1 MSDLLALLV
10 AVPILGALLT
20 LVAGYTFERL
30 GWGVALVTSLVH
42 TAMAGTVAAQVYAGG
57 EPLAYAVGGF
67 RPPFG
72 IELVVDGL
80 NAAVVVLVAA
90 VALGVLA
97 YARRAGPHSPAFYT
111 GYLLLVAGL
120 SGMSVTGD
128 MFNLYV
134 FLEITGLAA
143 YALVATGDDGRSA
156 VGALKYLL
164 VGTVGASLFLVGIG
178 YAFVATGTLNMA
190 DLAEKLAGV
199 GYGSTLVRASF
210 AFVVTGLAVKTALYP
225 LHTWQPE
232 AYASAPDSVSA
243 LISALVSTVSAYAL
257 ARVVYSVYTVDF
269 LASVAYAREF
279 VLVLAGVSIVA
290 GSVLAVMQSELK
302 RMLAYSSVSQF
313 GLVVAAFAVA
323 NEAAVTGG
331 LVHLVG
337 HAVMKGGLFLA
348 VGAVAARTGVRYV
361 EQFDG
366 LADRVP
372 LLSAALATLSLSMV
386 GVPPAVGF
394 VGKWYIAL
402 GAIQAGSWPIAV
414 VILLSTLLTLAYF
427 LRLVERMYFRSAATT
442 EPSADSP
449 TGTGAAAVADG
460 GNSGDVTDDERPVL
474 GRGDDADFGRPSV
487 GMVAVVVV
495 AAVLAVGLGPLVSTF
510 EPLLEPTL
518 DLLLQP

>member
-1 MSDLLALLV
+1 MSELLPLLV
-10 AVPILGALLT
+10 AVPILGALVALAVGYKFDRLAWPLTFATSLAHTALAT
-20 LVAGYTFERL
+20 LVA
-30 GWGVALVTSLVH
+30 V
-42 TAMAGTVAAQVYAGG
+42 QVYSRGD
-57 EPLAYAVGGF
+57 PLSYAVGGF

-80 NAAVVVLVAA
+80 NAAIVALVAL
-90 VALGVLA
+90 VALGVLV
-97 YARRAGPHSPAFYT
+97 YARRAGPHSVAFYT

-164 VGTVGASLFLVGIG
+164 IGTVGASLFLIGVG

-190 DLAEKLAGV
+190 DLAEKLAAT

-269 LASVAYAREF
+269 LASVTLAREF

-348 VGAVAARTGVRYV
+348 AGAIAARTGARYV

-366 LADRVP
+366 LAARAP
-372 LLSAALATLSLSMV
+372 LLSAALAVLSLSMV

-402 GAIQAGSWPIAV
+402 GAIQAQSWPIAV
-414 VILLSTLLTLAYF
+414 IILLSTLLTLAYF
-427 LRLVERMYFRSAATT
+427 LRLVERMYFRSAAPT
-442 EPSADSP
+442 ETPADSP

-460 GNSGDVTDDERPVL
+460 GEANGVTDDDRPIL
-474 GRGDDADFGRPSV
+474 GRGDDAAFGGHSV
-487 GMVAVVVV
+487 SMVAVVVV
-495 AAVLAVGLGPLVSTF
+495 AAVLAVALGPLVSVF

-518 DLLLQP
+518 ELLLQQ

>member
-1 MSDLLALLV
+1 MSELLSLLV
-10 AVPILGALLT
+10 AVPILGALVALAVGYSFERLAWPLAFVTSLGHTALAT
-20 LVAGYTFERL
+20 LVA
-30 GWGVALVTSLVH
+30 V
-42 TAMAGTVAAQVYAGG
+42 QVYSGG
-57 EPLAYAVGGF
+57 EPLSYAVGGF

-80 NAAVVVLVAA
+80 NAAVVVLVAV
-90 VALGVLA
+90 VALGVLV
-97 YARRAGPHSPAFYT
+97 YARRAGPHSAAFYT

-134 FLEITGLAA
+134 FLEITGLTA

-210 AFVVTGLAVKTALYP
+210 ALVVTGLAVKTALYP

-348 VGAVAARTGVRYV
+348 VGAIAARTGARYV
-361 EQFDG
+361 GEFDG
-366 LADRVP
+366 LADRAP

-402 GAIQAGSWPIAV
+402 GAIQAQAWPIAV

-427 LRLVERMYFRSAATT
+427 LRLVERMYFRTATT
-442 EPSADSP
+442 TETPADSP

-460 GNSGDVTDDERPVL
+460 GNTDDTDDDRPTL
-474 GRGDDADFGRPSV
+474 GRGDDADFGGPTA

-495 AAVLAVGLGPLVSTF
+495 AAVLAVALGPLVSTF

>member
-10 AVPILGALLT
+10 AVPILGALLA
-20 LVAGYTFERL
+20 LVVGYKFERV
-30 GWGVALVTSLVH
+30 GWGVTLVTSLVH
-42 TAMAGTVAAQVYAGG
+42 TALAGTVAARVYTGG
-57 EPLAYAVGGF
+57 SPLDYTVGGF
-67 RPPFG
+67 QPPFG

-120 SGMSVTGD
+120 SGMSITGD

-190 DLAEKLAGV
+190 DLAEKIAGV

-225 LHTWQPE
+225 LHSWQPE
-232 AYASAPDSVSA
+232 AYASAPDSISA

-257 ARVVYSVYTVDF
+257 ARVIYSVYTVDF

-279 VLVLAGVSIVA
+279 VLALAGVSIVA

-313 GLVVAAFAVA
+313 GLVVAAFAIA

-348 VGAVAARTGVRYV
+348 VGAIAARTGVRYV

-366 LADRVP
+366 LAARAP
-372 LLSAALATLSLSMV
+372 LLSAAFAVLSLSMV

-402 GAIQAGSWPIAV
+402 GAIQAQSWPIAV

-427 LRLVERMYFRSAATT
+427 LRLIERMYFRSAAPT
-442 EPSADSP
+442 ETPADSP

-460 GNSGDVTDDERPVL
+460 GETSGADDDEPPTL
-474 GRGDDADFGRPSV
+474 GRGDDADFVGPSV

-495 AAVLAVGLGPLVSTF
+495 AAALAVGLGPLVSAF
-510 EPLLEPTL
+510 EPLLDPTL
-518 DLLLQP
+518 ELLLQP